1 MNIQC
6 LPLKTRPI
14 LPPQDDIYAVLE
26 QYLPTLHEKDVLCI
40 TSKILAIHQGRCI
53 KIDQT
58 INKDEL
64 IKAEAEYYIDRAFVP
79 GQLAILTLKEHTLI
93 PSSGIDESN
102 SNGYYIL
109 WPKDSFALAQEIGI
123 FLKEKYQLKELAV
136 IITDSHTTALRWG
149 VLGIS
154 TGFYG
159 LEPLEDCRGAQD
171 IFGRKLKITQK
182 NVVDALSVLA
192 VAVMGEGNEQTPLCL
207 IRSADFVTFTDR
219 TDYNHFFIPPETDIY
234 KPLLDVF
241 SHPGNVAKMI

>member
-1 MNIQC
+1 MNIECQ
-6 LPLKTRPI
+6 PIKTRPI
-14 LPPQDDIYAVLE
+14 LPPQDDIYPILE
-26 QYLPTLHEKDVLCI
+26 QCLPTLNEKDVVCI

-79 GQLAILTLKEHTLI
+79 HQRAILTLKEHTLI

-102 SNGYYIL
+102 GNGYYIL
-109 WPKDSFALAQEIGI
+109 WPKDSFALAREIGL
-123 FLKEKYQLKELAV
+123 FLKQKYNLQNLAV
-136 IITDSHTTALRWG
+136 IITDSHTTPLRWG
-149 VLGIS
+149 VMGIS

-159 LEPLEDCRGAQD
+159 LEPLEDCRGEQD
-171 IFGRKLKITQK
+171 IFGRDLKITQK

-207 IRSADFVTFTDR
+207 IRGAEFVKFTNK
-219 TDYNHFFIPPETDIY
+219 TDYTKFFIPIETDIY
-234 KPLLDVF
+234 KPLLNMF
-241 SHPGNVAKMI
+241 SHQGNGAKIS